1 MPYDVVMALWVITL
15 GVAIGA
21 IAECLR
27 RGYKLKVAR
36 NNVDLEL
43 ARGDTDRIR
52 LNTTTTHLNTAL
64 ARLDNAQRLDRD
76 HMRDVECAL
85 VKFRDAVKDVVE
97 WPGNDDQ

>member
-21 IAECLR
+21 IAECLS
-27 RGYKLKVAR
+27 RGSQLKAER
-36 NNVDLEL
+36 NNAAMEL

-52 LNTTTTHLNTAL
+52 LNTTL
-64 ARLDNAQRLDRD
+64 ARLDNAQRLDRE
-76 HMRDVECAL
+76 HMRDVEYAL